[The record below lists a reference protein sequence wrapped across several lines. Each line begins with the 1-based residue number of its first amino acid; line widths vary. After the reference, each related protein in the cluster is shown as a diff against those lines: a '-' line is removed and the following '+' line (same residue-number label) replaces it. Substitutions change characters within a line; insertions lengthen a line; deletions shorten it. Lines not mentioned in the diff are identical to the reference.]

1 MDMRK
6 HRVVEVS
13 AHDQGVNGARQCRP
27 IKQLDSRLALPT
39 QVPTKGEHII
49 INTTP
54 SSFKQ

>member
-13 AHDQGVNGARQCRP
+13 AHDQGVNGARRCHP

-39 QVPTKGEHII
+39 QVPTKGGHII
-49 INTTP
+49 INPTAF
-54 SSFKQ
+54 SFKQ